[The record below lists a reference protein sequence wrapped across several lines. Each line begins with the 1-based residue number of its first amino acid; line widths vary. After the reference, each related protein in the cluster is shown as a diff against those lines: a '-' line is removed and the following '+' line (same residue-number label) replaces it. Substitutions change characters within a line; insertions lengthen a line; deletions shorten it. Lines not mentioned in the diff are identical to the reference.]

1 MPTDQI
7 SEFASK
13 DVKMVLTGDG
23 GDELFAGY
31 EKYLSL
37 FPNGQFDH
45 LKTGWEQNYV
55 ESSGLLQGRQPNE
68 LLKRS
73 LHSAFFD
80 KNPYLPLSSAILEA
94 SHQDPI
100 NQVLLAETKTLL
112 PGNNLVKP
120 DRMAMANSLEVRS
133 PFLDYRLAEF
143 AFRVPGNMKLANGET
158 KSIYKRAVEPLL
170 GHELTYRKKQMFTVP
185 IGEWFR
191 DRLAN
196 YCRRILLD
204 GRLESRNLVDT
215 SVISN
220 MIKAHISG
228 AENNTRQLRAL
239 ISLELWYRL
248 YIDED
253 QEALQS

>member
-1 MPTDQI
+1 
-7 SEFASK
+7 
-13 DVKMVLTGDG
+13 
-23 GDELFAGY
+23 
-31 EKYLSL
+31 
-37 FPNGQFDH
+37 
-45 LKTGWEQNYV
+45 
-55 ESSGLLQGRQPNE
+55 
-68 LLKRS
+68 
-73 LHSAFFD
+73 
-80 KNPYLPLSSAILEA
+80 
-94 SHQDPI
+94 
-100 NQVLLAETKTLL
+100 
-112 PGNNLVKP
+112 
-120 DRMAMANSLEVRS
+120 
-133 PFLDYRLAEF
+133 
-143 AFRVPGNMKLANGET
+143 MKLANGET